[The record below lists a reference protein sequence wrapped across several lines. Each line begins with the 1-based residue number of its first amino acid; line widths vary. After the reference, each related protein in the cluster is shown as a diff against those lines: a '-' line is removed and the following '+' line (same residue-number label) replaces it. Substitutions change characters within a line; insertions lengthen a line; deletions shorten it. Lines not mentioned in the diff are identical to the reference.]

1 MPALSLKITQNIMAS
16 LKIDL
21 FVSKYNA
28 TRYYIYKYF
37 VGHSAL
43 MVQSLLENEKKP
55 DVYELG
61 VAEGIKEMLALRG
74 FTKEKILNST
84 VNNLA
89 ETLQIDYYVALI
101 IYNSARKN

>member
-1 MPALSLKITQNIMAS
+1 
-16 LKIDL
+16 
-21 FVSKYNA
+21 
-28 TRYYIYKYF
+28 
-37 VGHSAL
+37 
-43 MVQSLLENEKKP
+43 MVQSLLEYEKKP

-84 VNNLA
+84 VSNLA

-101 IYNSARKN
+101 IYSSAKKI

>member
-1 MPALSLKITQNIMAS
+1 MAS
-16 LKIDL
+16 MKLDL
-21 FVSKYNA
+21 ICCKYNA

-84 VNNLA
+84 VSNLA

-101 IYNSARKN
+101 IYNSAKKI

>member
-1 MPALSLKITQNIMAS
+1 
-16 LKIDL
+16 
-21 FVSKYNA
+21 
-28 TRYYIYKYF
+28 
-37 VGHSAL
+37 

-74 FTKEKILNST
+74 FTKQKILNST
-84 VNNLA
+84 VSNLT

-101 IYNSARKN
+101 IYSSAKKI

>member
-1 MPALSLKITQNIMAS
+1 
-16 LKIDL
+16 
-21 FVSKYNA
+21 
-28 TRYYIYKYF
+28 
-37 VGHSAL
+37 

-61 VAEGIKEMLALRG
+61 VAEGIKETLALRG

-84 VNNLA
+84 VSNLA

-101 IYNSARKN
+101 IYNSAKKI

>member
-1 MPALSLKITQNIMAS
+1 
-16 LKIDL
+16 
-21 FVSKYNA
+21 
-28 TRYYIYKYF
+28 
-37 VGHSAL
+37 
-43 MVQSLLENEKKP
+43 MVQLLLENEKKP

-84 VNNLA
+84 VSNLA

-101 IYNSARKN
+101 IYNSAKKN

>member
-1 MPALSLKITQNIMAS
+1 
-16 LKIDL
+16 
-21 FVSKYNA
+21 
-28 TRYYIYKYF
+28 
-37 VGHSAL
+37 
-43 MVQSLLENEKKP
+43 MVQSLLENEMKP

-84 VNNLA
+84 VSNLA

-101 IYNSARKN
+101 IYNSAKKN

>member
-1 MPALSLKITQNIMAS
+1 
-16 LKIDL
+16 
-21 FVSKYNA
+21 
-28 TRYYIYKYF
+28 
-37 VGHSAL
+37 

-55 DVYELG
+55 DIYELG

-84 VNNLA
+84 VSNLA